1 MFLKL
6 RTSFFQRL
14 DVRLTAYYTCILML
28 LATVFA
34 SFLYYRLDH
43 NLMKQVDRLLHD
55 EAYELILE
63 IHDHIAE
70 GKSATEGCDNFLQD
84 ISRRKH
90 YQLFF
95 RLFSSSGE
103 LVYQPRIATAPWEFF
118 PEIKNKTWYTTISV
132 KKQRFRM
139 YEESFTTIEGGK
151 YVVQIS
157 TQLKQQEKTLE
168 NFGENILRA
177 IPVMLLLFLGGG
189 ILFAR
194 KPLIIIRTITKVT
207 NKITSQNLRERLP
220 EPPAHDEVWDLTV
233 TINSMMDRLEKS
245 FVEIKQFTS
254 DVSHELRNPLF
265 ALKGGIEVALSHP
278 RETSAYRETLQECL
292 ERINL
297 LITMVNDLFLIA
309 KFDQGKISL
318 DRESLNLQKLTGDMV
333 DFFQPLADEKNIQIK
348 TDLGGSALLFCD
360 KTKITQVLSNLLD
373 NAIKFT
379 PPGGEISVSLTAK
392 KKEIHLHVK
401 DNGIGIP
408 TGDLEKIFNRFYQVD
423 PARSAET
430 GGAGL
435 GLQICKRI
443 IDAHGGSIEARNNT
457 DKGITVT
464 VTLPANQK

>member
-1 MFLKL
+1 MFSRL
-6 RTSFFQRL
+6 RTDFFQRL
-14 DVRLTAYYTCILML
+14 DVRLTAYYTLILAL

-34 SFLYYRLDH
+34 LFLYYRLEH

-63 IHDHIAE
+63 IHDHI
-70 GKSATEGCDNFLQD
+70 TEGYSVTDGCENFLQD
-84 ISRRKH
+84 ISRRKY

-95 RLFSSSGE
+95 RLFSPSGE
-103 LVYQPRIATAPWEFF
+103 LIYQPWLETTPWEPF
-118 PEIKNKTWYTTISV
+118 PAIKNKTWYATISS

-139 YEESFTTIEGGK
+139 YEESFTTTKGEK

-168 NFGENILRA
+168 NFWANILRA
-177 IPVMLLLFLGGG
+177 IPIMLILCLGGG
-189 ILFAR
+189 MLIAR
-194 KPLIIIRTITKVT
+194 KPILIIRDITKVT
-207 NKITSQNLRERLP
+207 NRITSQNLRERLP

-245 FVEIKQFTS
+245 FSEIKQFSS

-265 ALKGGIEVALSHP
+265 ALKGAIEVALSHK
-278 RETSAYRETLQECL
+278 REAPSYRETLQECL

-297 LITMVNDLFLIA
+297 LIKMVNDLFLIA
-309 KFDQGKISL
+309 RFDSGKITLECGYLQL
-318 DRESLNLQKLTGDMV
+318 DTLVREMV
-333 DFFQPLADEKNIQIK
+333 DFFQPMADEKNIFIK
-348 TDLGGSALLFCD
+348 TDLCSTAHVSCD
-360 KTKITQVLSNLLD
+360 RTKITQVLNNLLE

-379 PPGGEISVSLTAK
+379 PPDGEITVSLT
-392 KKEIHLHVK
+392 LHEGTVALLVR

-408 TGDLEKIFNRFYQVD
+408 EEHIDKIFNRFYQVD
-423 PARSAET
+423 QARSAET

-443 IDAHGGSIEARNNT
+443 IDAHDGSIEAKNNA
-457 DKGITVT
+457 DKGITIRVS
-464 VTLPANQK
+464 LPLNRK